1 LTPRTDS
8 FKKIIKEGDAES
20 LAGMMVAE
28 GELYSG
34 ALELLA
40 DPDWS
45 VRMGM
50 MVVLEEVAGRK
61 LDLVQR
67 AYPYLLELLDHD
79 DANQRGDITYLL
91 GLVGDASVLGRLELI
106 ITDENPEVAEEAFEA
121 VKRIRERET
130 NLS

>member
-1 LTPRTDS
+1 LTPLTDS

-61 LDLVQR
+61 LDLVQC
-67 AYPYLLELLDHD
+67 AYPYLLELLDHE

-91 GLVGDASVLGRLELI
+91 GLVGDTSVLGRLELLI
-106 ITDENPEVAEEAFEA
+106 ADENPEVAEAAFEA